1 MNKRLSLIFISFLL
15 LTFAVFFCCCGID
28 TSTVAGSASQVVQ
41 QDETEDEVTDEFDD
55 EYFDDEDLYD
65 SLESEEPE
73 ELTEDSDEEDGTT
86 ITYVLNTNTKKFHYP
101 DCYSVDQ
108 MKDKNKLIEE
118 TTREA
123 LIERGYDPCG
133 NCNP

>member
-1 MNKRLSLIFISFLL
+1 MNKRLSLILISVLL
-15 LTFAVFFCCCGID
+15 LTFTVFFCCCGID
-28 TSTVAGSASQVVQ
+28 TSTVAGSASQIVQ
-41 QDETEDEVTDEFDD
+41 QDETEDEATDEFDD
-55 EYFDDEDLYD
+55 EDLDD
-65 SLESEEPE
+65 SLESEESE
-73 ELTEDSDEEDGTT
+73 EVIEDSGDTDGTT

-101 DCYSVDQ
+101 DCKSVKQ

-133 NCNP
+133 NCHP

>member
-1 MNKRLSLIFISFLL
+1 MNKRLSLILISVLL
-15 LTFAVFFCCCGID
+15 ITFTVFFCCCGID
-28 TSTVAGSASQVVQ
+28 ISTVAGSASQVVQ
-41 QDETEDEVTDEFDD
+41 QNETEDEVTDEFDD
-55 EYFDDEDLYD
+55 EDLDD

-73 ELTEDSDEEDGTT
+73 EIIGDTDDEDGAT

-101 DCYSVDQ
+101 DCKSVKQ

-118 TTREA
+118 TTRET